1 MQILLALIFGAA
13 VGLVA
18 NFVVAGRETR
28 GGALA
33 PVLGAVVGGL
43 VWMIGTWAGWGIDNP
58 LLWIAALVAPV
69 VVVAPTLVVVRRAR
83 ISRDAAERERLR
95 IA

>member
-13 VGLVA
+13 VGLGA
-18 NFVVAGRETR
+18 NFLVAGRESR
-28 GGALA
+28 GAALA
-33 PVLGAVVGGL
+33 PMLGAVVGGL
-43 VWMIGTWAGWGIDNP
+43 VWMVATWAGWGIENP

-69 VVVAPTLVVVRRAR
+69 LVVAPTLMLVRRAR
-83 ISRDAAERERLR
+83 IAHDAAERDRLR